1 MLLRRAC
8 TPWARQLRR
17 PFSSSS
23 DSDRPAPKTRGHS
36 SGVLAEIV
44 GDISRRG
51 MPNARL
57 PAGDVL
63 RLIDIAAARTAFAHA
78 APAAGSSSSSS
89 SAAAPPPVGCVTL
102 SFDRVDL
109 MVPILHGD
117 LLEFSSSLLSV
128 GRSSMVVQVVGRKKD
143 VHTRSWVPTSCSL
156 VTFVAIDGVHKRA
169 TAVAPLALGNGG
181 GGGGGGDGDENA
193 VRRMEAQVAERAA
206 LAREW
211 EAAQVRVREAGAA
224 GELSAARCEE
234 PRNAGMSE
242 RLRLSDTAVQ
252 LQKTWMPRSENV
264 HGSIFGGDLL
274 AWMEQAALY
283 CATSFTRNTNMVTI
297 NMGRVF
303 FFEPIHTTDM
313 VELEATAVYAT
324 EHTVQIEVVVHVE
337 KGGLLHDHPAGATA
351 GDTAGRLKTSHRGH
365 FTVLNLDELGRK
377 RPVTTGFDLE
387 NASAEELSMFEQGK
401 QRHQFFTARDR
412 RVEMARL
419 DAL

>member
-1 MLLRRAC
+1 MLLRRAGS
-8 TPWARQLRR
+8 PWARHLRR

-78 APAAGSSSSSS
+78 APAAGSSSD
-89 SAAAPPPVGCVTL
+89 AAAQVGCVTL

-169 TAVAPLALGNGG
+169 TAVAPLALGS
-181 GGGGGGDGDENA
+181 GGGGGGDGNA
-193 VRRMEAQVAERAA
+193 ARRMEAQVAERAA

-211 EAAQVRVREAGAA
+211 EAAQVRVREACAA
-224 GELSAARCEE
+224 GELSAVRCEE
-234 PRNAGMSE
+234 ARNAGKSE

>member
-1 MLLRRAC
+1 
-8 TPWARQLRR
+8 
-17 PFSSSS
+17 
-23 DSDRPAPKTRGHS
+23 
-36 SGVLAEIV
+36 VLAEIV

-78 APAAGSSSSSS
+78 APAAGSSSD
-89 SAAAPPPVGCVTL
+89 AAAQVGCVTL

-169 TAVAPLALGNGG
+169 TAVAPLALGS
-181 GGGGGGDGDENA
+181 GGGGGGDGNA
-193 VRRMEAQVAERAA
+193 ARRMEAQVAERAA

-224 GELSAARCEE
+224 GELSAVRCEE
-234 PRNAGMSE
+234 ARNAGKSE